1 MGLARL
7 VVSFLELLEAEARAL
22 AAGLL
27 DLKIASILAWVAGFL
42 LLAGFSLTVAA
53 LYVFARR
60 GVSAPG
66 TAGDFR
72 TSNFLPWQANG
83 NECAA
88 YFCAPFWPEFRKI
101 DFLRAI
107 RTAQT
112 RTSCQ

>member
-42 LLAGFSLTVAA
+42 LLAGFSLTVSA

-60 GVSAPG
+60 GVSAP
-66 TAGDFR
+66 
-72 TSNFLPWQANG
+72 
-83 NECAA
+83 AA
-88 YFCAPFWPEFRKI
+88 LLLTGVMTLAVSGGLLWSARKI
-101 DFLRAI
+101 VRKI
-107 RTAQT
+107 
-112 RTSCQ
+112 